1 MENNIYVK
9 KCDAFKIF
17 HPLHPLYPLTVDQ
30 IKIIYI
36 YLAAEWYV
44 EEFFACN
51 LQTAVISLLYP
62 LAVTA
67 LTTHCHRHHRRPQA
81 TQPVAILWSTWS
93 ASLQLFSFTNLP
105 GSTGSPNVSLFTFQ
119 SYKIRK
125 LQLHTPWPSRNTCC
139 ILVSFSP
146 LFL

>member
-17 HPLHPLYPLTVDQ
+17 HPQHPLYPLTVDQ

-44 EEFFACN
+44 EEFFTCN

-62 LAVTA
+62 SAVTA
-67 LTTHCHRHHRRPQA
+67 
-81 TQPVAILWSTWS
+81 
-93 ASLQLFSFTNLP
+93 
-105 GSTGSPNVSLFTFQ
+105 
-119 SYKIRK
+119 
-125 LQLHTPWPSRNTCC
+125 
-139 ILVSFSP
+139 
-146 LFL
+146 